1 MIAYFLPEEGG
12 EGRWSNS
19 KQLPQLDLTFFF
31 LPACCSHKLAC
42 MPKHLLLLKFCTARS
57 RYELL

>member
-19 KQLPQLDLTFFF
+19 KQLPQLDLTFSFCWPAV
-31 LPACCSHKLAC
+31 LTNWPACQNTYFCSSSAL
-42 MPKHLLLLKFCTARS
+42 PVQDTS
-57 RYELL
+57 